1 MQPSG
6 TDGTTAIAEHGAQPD
21 AGRAA
26 KRWYD
31 DACGT
36 AQALERLGERWAL
49 LVVREML
56 FGARRFSD
64 LRAGLPG
71 LSANVLTQRLEG
83 LEAAGVVRRRV
94 IEGRRPVQVY
104 ELTEWGQQVEPILRA
119 LGHWAGRS
127 AEPDRP
133 YSAASLMLAL
143 RAAFSPDLA
152 RGFVAVIGFRMPLD
166 GFVARVDING
176 IAIRRDDTD
185 RVDLMIEGDPATIAA
200 VVFDRRPLADAVA
213 AEALRY
219 TGSRAL
225 AERFV
230 RLFPV
235 VPRMSDPAVT
245 G

>member
-1 MQPSG
+1 MRPSG
-6 TDGTTAIAEHGAQPD
+6 TDGTAAIAECGAQPGD
-21 AGRAA
+21 ARAA

-83 LEAAGVVRRRV
+83 LEVAGVVRRRV

-104 ELTEWGQQVEPILRA
+104 ELTEWGQQVEPILFA
-119 LGHWAGRS
+119 LNQWAGRS
-127 AEPDRP
+127 AEPGRS

-143 RAAFSPDLA
+143 RAAFSPELA
-152 RGFVAVIGFRMPLD
+152 RGFVAVIGFRLPLD
-166 GFVARVDING
+166 GFVARIDING
-176 IAIRRDDTD
+176 IVIRRDDTD
-185 RVDLMIEGDPATIAA
+185 RVDLMIEGDPATIAG
-200 VVFDRRPLADAVA
+200 VVFDGRPLADTVA
-213 AEALRY
+213 ADVLRY

-235 VPRMSDPAVT
+235 APRKSGPAMT

>member
-1 MQPSG
+1 M
-6 TDGTTAIAEHGAQPD
+6 TTE
-21 AGRAA
+21 AGRGA

-83 LEAAGVVRRRV
+83 LETAGVVRRRV
-94 IEGRRPVQVY
+94 IDGRRPVQVY
-104 ELTEWGQQVEPILRA
+104 ELTEWGLAVEPILRA
-119 LGHWAGRS
+119 LGQWGGRS
-127 AEPDRP
+127 VQHDAGRP
-133 YSAASLMLAL
+133 YSGASLMLAL
-143 RAAFSPDLA
+143 RSAFSAELA
-152 RGFVAVIGFRMPLD
+152 RGFVAVIGFTLPLD
-166 GFVARVDING
+166 HFVARVDING

-185 RVDLMIEGDPATIAA
+185 RVDLMIDGDPATIAA
-200 VVFDRRPLADAVA
+200 VVFDGRPLADAVA
-213 AEALRY
+213 AEQLRY
-219 TGSRAL
+219 MGSRAL

-235 VPRMSDPAVT
+235 TPRPDMTET

>member
-1 MQPSG
+1 M
-6 TDGTTAIAEHGAQPD
+6 
-21 AGRAA
+21 A

-49 LVVREML
+49 LVVRELL

-104 ELTEWGQQVEPILRA
+104 ELTAWGLEIEPILRA
-119 LGHWAGRS
+119 LNRWVAG
-127 AEPDRP
+127 AVALEAGRP

-143 RAAFSPDLA
+143 RGAFSAELA
-152 RGFVAVIGFRMPLD
+152 RGFVAVIGFTLPLD
-166 GFVARVDING
+166 RFVARVDIHG
-176 IAIRRDDTD
+176 IAIRRDDSD

-200 VVFDRRPLADAVA
+200 VVFDGRPLADAVA
-213 AEALRY
+213 ESRVRY

-235 VPRMSDPAVT
+235 AARAADTAVT